1 MTAVLVETGQITSSR
16 LADGM
21 LVQLH
26 GSLDET
32 VVAEMR
38 QVLLAPIP
46 AECRDIVVD
55 AGDVTDI
62 DFAALAVVFA
72 AWGWAEEH
80 GVRFLVSRTSHA
92 FEQMLEDNGVVDDLP
107 RLSELATAPA
117 RRRPRQARGWRG

>member
-1 MTAVLVETGQITSSR
+1 MTAMLVETGQVSSSY
-16 LADGM
+16 LADGL

-26 GSLDET
+26 GALDES

-55 AGDVTDI
+55 AGEVIDI
-62 DFAALAVVFA
+62 DFSALAVVFA

-80 GVRFLVSRTSHA
+80 GARFLLSRTSAA
-92 FEQMLEDNGVVDDLP
+92 FEEALEANGVIDDLP
-107 RLSELATAPA
+107 RLSELGSAPGSPVIPFPRTATV
-117 RRRPRQARGWRG
+117 